1 MVEPIF
7 RMRHALAC
15 LTLYG
20 LYTEYAFVTSAIRPC
35 GGSPSS
41 TTLNMDSHRSTKR
54 RKLDTRQ
61 GEPPKSASASRS
73 KATPATYSKKR
84 PAKSSERNTLPN
96 SDPITNGTSTYT
108 SAHEAWLEAKAK
120 SQALRGK
127 RPGSNLAWEKDADL
141 YDDIDGAHAHQSPLK
156 RKKVAPNS
164 APAKKQLDPLR
175 NQKSSPAVTSSPSKS
190 AAALGFFKQFHQPKP
205 KPQTEEA
212 GTPSNV
218 GAERLSNGVS
228 HTANGPDFASTSEG
242 DQSESSEDVAPAPDT
257 PIRSAGKPSGKR
269 WTYDDKPKK
278 TFEDEIRELAEA
290 AREQVK
296 NDKGEE
302 TAATLSQ
309 NWRSNLRAAE
319 AVTPGEQDGSV
330 RGTPHTATQ
339 KKKVPQQ
346 RKKKQADRVDV
357 PPASRSES
365 PDRMELD
372 DLEDRQD
379 QPAEAD
385 QAEHDGIMNTKPTK
399 VKLQPRSKVTPT
411 SQRIS
416 FEPGELEQIQVI
428 LLEKLTGKR
437 PTRLTN
443 VESEYTKV
451 SSLITQ
457 TITAGESNSMLV
469 IGARG
474 SGKSALVNQ
483 ILREQ
488 TNEHQD
494 EFHMVRLS
502 GFIHTDDKIALR
514 EIWRQLGREMELDSE
529 DGTAKNYADT
539 LTTLLALLSHPAE
552 QGREQQPD
560 QRTKS
565 VVFIIDEFELF
576 ASHPRQTLLYN
587 LFDIAQSRK
596 APIAVL
602 GLTTRIDVAE
612 SLEKRVKSRF
622 SHRYVHLSQ
631 PKSFAAFQ
639 EACTAAIALHHYDL
653 TAEERE
659 SLGAHSE
666 VTDKLQEAS
675 KTQRQGALADWNA
688 FVQTLT
694 SQPLFTQ
701 HLRRIYYTTKSV
713 SEFHASVLLP
723 ATALSVSSA
732 TTSDELLEHFTDSLS
747 ASSLHTPDSKPNI
760 LSSLSTI
767 QLALLICAAR
777 LTAIHNIDTVPFAQ
791 GYEEYKVLASKAKLQ
806 ASASGALAQGAGS
819 RIWSKDVARGAW
831 EDLIEC
837 GLVMEDGSR
846 GGRVDVGLEEI
857 GMAGVELGSWGRW
870 CREI

>member
-1 MVEPIF
+1 
-7 RMRHALAC
+7 
-15 LTLYG
+15 
-20 LYTEYAFVTSAIRPC
+20 
-35 GGSPSS
+35 
-41 TTLNMDSHRSTKR
+41 MDSHRSTKR
-54 RKLDTRQ
+54 RKLDTPQ
-61 GEPPKSASASRS
+61 QESHESAAASRS
-73 KATPATYSKKR
+73 KATPVTYSKKR
-84 PAKSSERNTLPN
+84 PAKSSEKNTLPH
-96 SDPITNGTSTYT
+96 SDPIANGTNAHT

-127 RPGSNLAWEKDADL
+127 RPGSNIARERDADL

-156 RKKVAPNS
+156 RKKAAPSS

-212 GTPSNV
+212 VTPSNV

-228 HTANGPDFASTSEG
+228 HAANGRDYESASEG
-242 DQSESSEDVAPAPDT
+242 DQGESSEEVEAAPDT
-257 PIRSAGKPSGKR
+257 PIRSVGKPSGKR
-269 WTYDDKPKK
+269 WTYDEKPKK

-290 AREQVK
+290 AREQVR
-296 NDKGEE
+296 NDKDEE

-309 NWRSNLRAAE
+309 KRRSNLRAAE
-319 AVTPGEQDGSV
+319 TVTHGGQNGSV
-330 RGTPHTATQ
+330 RGTPHAATQ

-346 RKKKQADRVDV
+346 RKKKPVDRLDV
-357 PPASRSES
+357 PSAPRSES
-365 PDRMELD
+365 PDRMEVD

-379 QPAEAD
+379 QLAQAD
-385 QAEHDGIMNTKPTK
+385 QAEHDEVSNAKPAK
-399 VKLQPRSKVTPT
+399 VKLLPRSKATET
-411 SQRIS
+411 SQSIS
-416 FEPGELEQIQVI
+416 FDPGQLVQIQTI
-428 LLEKLTGKR
+428 LFEKLTGKR

-443 VESEYTKV
+443 LESEYTKV

-488 TNEHQD
+488 NKEHQD
-494 EFHMVRLS
+494 EFHAVRLN

-529 DGTAKNYADT
+529 EGTAKNYADT

-560 QRTKS
+560 QITKS
-565 VVFIIDEFELF
+565 VIFIIDEFELF

-602 GLTTRIDVAE
+602 GLTTRIDAAE

-631 PKSFAAFQ
+631 PKSFPAFQ
-639 EACTAAIALHHYDL
+639 EACTATIALHHDDL

-666 VTDKLQEAS
+666 VTDKLQKVS
-675 KTQRQGALADWNA
+675 KMQRQGALADWNA
-688 FVQTLT
+688 FIQSLMDHSVY
-694 SQPLFTQ
+694 TQ
-701 HLRRIYYTTKSV
+701 HLRRMYYTTKSV
-713 SEFHASVLLP
+713 SEFHASMLLF
-723 ATALSVSSA
+723 ATALSVNSP
-732 TTSDELLEHFTDSLS
+732 TTSDELLEHITNSIS
-747 ASSLHTPDSKPNI
+747 TSSLLPPDSKLNI

-777 LTAIHNIDTVPFAQ
+777 LTAIHNTDTVPFPQA
-791 GYEEYKVLASKAKLQ
+791 YEEYKVLASKAKLQ

-831 EDLIEC
+831 EDLIGC

-857 GMAGVELGSWGRW
+857 GMVGVELGSWGRW